1 MQDDAFYMKIAL
13 EEAQKAYGLG
23 EVPIGAVLVD
33 EEGNIAARG
42 HNMREIWH
50 DATAHAE
57 MIAIREACESLGRW
71 RLSGLTLYVTI
82 EPCPMC
88 AGAIVMSRVDRVV
101 YGSTDARAGA
111 CESVFNI
118 PGNPTL
124 NHRPV
129 ITAGVLQEE
138 CAGIM
143 KRFFKMRREQQK
155 GLKKQQN
162 LKKQREEE
170 HGYTEKNED

>member
-1 MQDDAFYMKIAL
+1 MQEDAYYMRLAL
-13 EEAQKAYGLG
+13 EEAQKAYDLE

-33 EEGNIAARG
+33 SEGEVVARG
-42 HNMREIWH
+42 HNMREVWH

-57 MIAIREACESLGRW
+57 MIAIREACAKEGRW

-118 PGNPTL
+118 PGCPAL
-124 NHRPV
+124 NHRPEM
-129 ITAGVLQEE
+129 TAGVLQ
-138 CAGIM
+138 
-143 KRFFKMRREQQK
+143 
-155 GLKKQQN
+155 
-162 LKKQREEE
+162 
-170 HGYTEKNED
+170 

>member
-1 MQDDAFYMKIAL
+1 MQEDAYYMRLAL
-13 EEAQKAYGLG
+13 EEAQKAYDLE

-33 EEGNIAARG
+33 REG
-42 HNMREIWH
+42 EVWH

-57 MIAIREACESLGRW
+57 MIAIREACAKEGRW

-118 PGNPTL
+118 PGCPAL
-124 NHRPV
+124 NHRPEM
-129 ITAGVLQEE
+129 TAGVLQEE

-143 KRFFKMRREQQK
+143 KHFFKERRAKRKALRQQVV
-155 GLKKQQN
+155 
-162 LKKQREEE
+162 ESPETAE
-170 HGYTEKNED
+170 H

>member
-1 MQDDAFYMKIAL
+1 MQEDAYYMRLAL
-13 EEAQKAYGLG
+13 EEAQKAYDLE

-33 EEGNIAARG
+33 
-42 HNMREIWH
+42 
-50 DATAHAE
+50 
-57 MIAIREACESLGRW
+57 REACEKQGRW

-118 PGNPTL
+118 PGCPAL
-124 NHRPV
+124 NHRPEM
-129 ITAGVLQEE
+129 TAGVLQEE

-143 KRFFKMRREQQK
+143 KRFFKERRAKRKALRQQAA
-155 GLKKQQN
+155 
-162 LKKQREEE
+162 ESPETAE
-170 HGYTEKNED
+170 H

>member
-1 MQDDAFYMKIAL
+1 MHDDAYYMRLAL
-13 EEAQKAYGLG
+13 EEAQKAYDLE

-33 EEGNIAARG
+33 SEGEVVARG
-42 HNMREIWH
+42 HNMREVWH

-57 MIAIREACESLGRW
+57 MIAIREACAKEGRW

-129 ITAGVLQEE
+129 ITAGVLQAE

-155 GLKKQQN
+155 ALKKLKKQ
-162 LKKQREEE
+162 KEAADDGCSEEDD
-170 HGYTEKNED
+170 G